1 MISGSGFVLV
11 RLQKMSKSSKFLFS
25 KQKLPTNVRKPELE
39 LSTTSD
45 LQNSI
50 LDIFKIEIKIKH
62 GSNSCNGNLSNDYN
76 NHRPLK
82 VKNYNLAS

>member
-1 MISGSGFVLV
+1 
-11 RLQKMSKSSKFLFS
+11 MSKSSKFMFS